1 MYSARYYFIFLK
13 TWAFCCC
20 CFALH
25 RFSSCPVCAWSTLFH
40 QYFESPWA
48 LMRCIWWMKLLNY
61 YPLYLRSHGG
71 PVKLPLTKNGRGKK
85 WSSFIKKKRKTQET
99 AGWSVLSLCPAR
111 SWRRSSWKLFQ
122 LLWGPEQLDVVEGV
136 PGYHGGNG
144 IGQSL
149 RSLPIQTVLC
159 FCGSMTFCSFSGR
172 MQRYCWTD
180 GRDGASIWFSSS
192 NMKQ

>member
-85 WSSFIKKKRKTQET
+85 WSSFIKKKKEDSGNCRLVSLISVPSKITEKILMET
-99 AGWSVLSLCPAR
+99 VPSLV
-111 SWRRSSWKLFQ
+111 
-122 LLWGPEQLDVVEGV
+122 GPWA
-136 PGYHGGNG
+136 
-144 IGQSL
+144 
-149 RSLPIQTVLC
+149 TWC
-159 FCGSMTFCSFSGR
+159 SGR
-172 MQRYCWTD
+172 CPWLSRREWNWTVFKIPSNPD
-180 GRDGASIWFSSS
+180 RSMFLWFYDFL
-192 NMKQ
+192 